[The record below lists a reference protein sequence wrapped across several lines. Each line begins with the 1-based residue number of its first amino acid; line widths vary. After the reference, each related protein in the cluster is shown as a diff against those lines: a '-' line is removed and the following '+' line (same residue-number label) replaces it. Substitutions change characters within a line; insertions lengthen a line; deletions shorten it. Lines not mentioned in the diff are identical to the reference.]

1 MRFMCA
7 RAILSTAA
15 ILVLAATAAA
25 VPALAQ
31 EGEMPELTPEQ
42 QAEMEAY
49 MKAGTPGPQHA
60 MLAKEVGAYDVTM
73 KNYENPDGPPME
85 MTGTA
90 TRSMLY
96 DGRIMVEDYES
107 EFMGMPF
114 TGRGMTGYDNVSGK
128 YWSTWMDSMSTGLM
142 FSEGTCDD
150 QGSCTFTGSYND
162 PILEGPKKVR
172 MVTRWTS
179 PTTQVFEMHT
189 AGKDGKEMMMME
201 MTYTK
206 K

>member
-1 MRFMCA
+1 MSRG
-7 RAILSTAA
+7 L
-15 ILVLAATAAA
+15 
-25 VPALAQ
+25 
-31 EGEMPELTPEQ
+31 G
-42 QAEMEAY
+42 
-49 MKAGTPGPQHA
+49 
-60 MLAKEVGAYDVTM
+60 DVY
-73 KNYENPDGPPME
+73 K
-85 MTGTA
+85 
-90 TRSMLY
+90 RQMLY